1 MIDDALK
8 NVDFKLVRTIITKE
22 ESDLDEW
29 KYCTSIPFKMLY
41 QDLTY
46 SIVIVVFNERKN
58 YGYVFSGTPEVLLER
73 INEKIQDAK
82 MLFLSIKEKDKEK
95 EYWHITRQ

>member
-1 MIDDALK
+1 MIDAALR

-22 ESDLDEW
+22 ESDLNEW
-29 KYCTSIPFKMLY
+29 KYCTSILFKMLE
-41 QDLTY
+41 QNLTY
-46 SIVIVVFNERKN
+46 SISIVIFKEKRN
-58 YGYVFSGTPEVLLER
+58 YGYVFSGIPEILLER

-82 MLFLSIKEKDKEK
+82 MVFLSIKEKDKEN